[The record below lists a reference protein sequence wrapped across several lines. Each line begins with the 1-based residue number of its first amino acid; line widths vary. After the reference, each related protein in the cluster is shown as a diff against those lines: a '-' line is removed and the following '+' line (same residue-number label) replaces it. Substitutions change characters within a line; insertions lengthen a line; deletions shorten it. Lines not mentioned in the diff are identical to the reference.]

1 MSCYNFRLFQCMN
14 KGAISEGKGAKY
26 STREA
31 VFDVLS
37 TKPNLNMLTVYTS
50 LMDLTKGT
58 IETYI
63 RECPFPCSPW

>member
-1 MSCYNFRLFQCMN
+1 MVHL
-14 KGAISEGKGAKY
+14 GKPDQQTIDKAG
-26 STREA
+26 

-50 LMDLTKGT
+50 LMNLDDGT

>member
-1 MSCYNFRLFQCMN
+1 MN
-14 KGAISEGKGAKY
+14 KMGEKSSISKGG
-26 STREA
+26 

-50 LMDLTKGT
+50 LMNLKTGT